1 MRICFC
7 SSANSGHI
15 FPYLNFVSLIVKKG
29 HTVDWYGVEDK
40 SRNDLSSR
48 IKATGASYIELPEI
62 MPEDLLIFFKYFKDQ
77 FGFFQAMRVM
87 YLLVTDKPGF
97 DMFTKSNGQAALNKF
112 IMFGW
117 HVTASSRALQMKKIQ
132 EQKNY
137 DILLCDIVS
146 IPHIMSL
153 AMDIPVILLNPL
165 IIDMDSSAAHREMFS
180 PILEDEYVFY
190 LLSKKVRPITHPG
203 WTFAKS
209 IHYYM
214 TSLDPKIILSSEYL
228 FTGSGKYP
236 MHSDPKRTWYVSNR
250 EFDIPF
256 DQSRLRT
263 IKEVQ
268 ANPRIYISFG
278 TEMCNNYPLIDAF
291 FEYFGNND
299 MDVLFTFG
307 GNKVS
312 YEMYKTRD

>member
-15 FPYLNFVSLIVKKG
+15 FPHLNIVSLIVKKG

-48 IKATGASYIELPEI
+48 IKATGASYYEVPEF

-77 FGFFQAMRVM
+77 FGFFQAIRIV
-87 YLLVTDKPGF
+87 YLLVTDKARF
-97 DMFTKSNGQAALNKF
+97 DIWSKSNGQAALNKF

-117 HVTASSRALQMKKIQ
+117 TVTAASRALGMKKIQ

-146 IPHIMSL
+146 IPEIISL
-153 AMDIPVILLNPL
+153 AMDIPMITLNPL
-165 IIDMDSSAAHREMFS
+165 IVDFDSDPGCIEMS
-180 PILEDEYVFY
+180 SQALEDEYVCY
-190 LLSKKVRPITHPG
+190 LLEQKVRPVVNLK
-203 WTFAKS
+203 WTYPKS

-214 TSLDPKIILSSEYL
+214 TSLDPRIILSSEDL
-228 FTGSGKYP
+228 FTNSGKYP
-236 MHSDPKRTWYVSNR
+236 LLSDPKRTWFVSNR